1 MMRIFK
7 IYFLNNFQLCNIV
20 LLAIVTML
28 CISSSW
34 LTHFIIRSLYFLTF
48 IYLAQPLTPHLWQPP
63 LLSLHLWANLSWWR
77 GCCFVFFFLEIL
89 HISKIMQY
97 LSFSVWL
104 ISVSVMPS
112 GSIHVIACGKMLFF
126 FTAENILLYIYTTSS
141 YPSIYWC
148 VLR

>member
-7 IYFLNNFQLCNIV
+7 IYFLSNFQLCNIV
-20 LLAIVTML
+20 LLAIITML
-28 CISSSW
+28 YISSSW

-48 IYLAQPLTPHLWQPP
+48 IYLETPHLWQPP
-63 LLSLHLWANLSWWR
+63 FLSLHLWANLSWWR
-77 GCCFVFFFLEIL
+77 GCCFVLFCFVLEIL
-89 HISKIMQY
+89 HISKIIQY

-126 FTAENILLYIYTTSS
+126 FTAENILLYMYTTSS